1 MENQK
6 RPFDFGGLRNNFFT
20 GLAVILPAIITIIII
35 RLLIGSLIRNL
46 NSFVLN
52 PVVEVIRPHLF
63 PALDQAIFQ
72 HLVKGIVFLIVL
84 FIIVFLIILI
94 GFATRIILV
103 RRFFSFW
110 ERLLFKIPLI
120 SKIYLGIKEISNAFL
135 GKGRAVFRSVVLI
148 EYPRKGIRSIGF
160 VTGKARGEVRS
171 KTGEEVL
178 NVFVPTTPNPTSGFF
193 LLIHEEDVVYLD
205 MSVEQGMKL
214 VISGGAVAPRYEQAE
229 LKEHQ
234 STRAPEY
241 Q

>member
-6 RPFDFGGLRNNFFT
+6 RPFVFGGLRNNFFA
-20 GLAVILPAIITIIII
+20 GVAVILPAIVTVIII
-35 RLLIGSLIRNL
+35 RFLIGFLITRL
-46 NSFVLN
+46 DRFVLN
-52 PVVEVIRPHLF
+52 PVVEAISPYLLPV
-63 PALDQAIFQ
+63 LDQAIFQ
-72 HLVKGIVFLIVL
+72 YLVKGIVFLIVL

-120 SKIYLGIKEISNAFL
+120 SKIYLGTKEISNAFL
-135 GKGRAVFRSVVLI
+135 GKDKAVFRSVVLI

-171 KTGEEVL
+171 KMGDEML

-193 LLIHEEDVVYLD
+193 LLIPEKDVVYLD
-205 MSVEQGMKL
+205 MSVAQGMKL
-214 VISGGAVAPRYEQAE
+214 IISGGAVAPRYERAE

-234 STRAPEY
+234 ST
-241 Q
+241 

>member
-6 RPFDFGGLRNNFFT
+6 RPFVFGGLRNNFFA
-20 GLAVILPAIITIIII
+20 GVAVILPAIVTIVII
-35 RLLIGSLIRNL
+35 RFIIRNL
-46 NSFVLN
+46 DKSFL
-52 PVVEVIRPHLF
+52 RPIAEAVTPYL
-63 PALDQAIFQ
+63 PQVLDQTFFQ
-72 HLVKGIVFLIVL
+72 YLVKGIVLLIL
-84 FIIVFLIILI
+84 LFLIILI

-171 KTGEEVL
+171 KTGEDVL

-193 LLIHEEDVVYLD
+193 LLIPEKDVVYLD

-214 VISGGAVAPRYEQAE
+214 VISGGAVSPRYEQAE

-234 STRAPEY
+234 SP
-241 Q
+241 